1 MDEDEFTIRE
11 TARSFEIDID
21 GRHVTHQFAGEEE
34 QLTLNIDVAGWMPE
48 ALVVWLDRQVRQLDI
63 GQGELVK
70 WLSDLV
76 NHLMI
81 GRGIPIAA
89 LMPCKFILARKIR
102 DKIRAI
108 RRQERK
114 SAYQRQVLPR
124 LCGAAA

>member
-1 MDEDEFTIRE
+1 MC
-11 TARSFEIDID
+11 
-21 GRHVTHQFAGEEE
+21 Q
-34 QLTLNIDVAGWMPE
+34 P
-48 ALVVWLDRQVRQLDI
+48 DI

-114 SAYQRQVLPR
+114 SAYQQRFFAPEAKVEISFDHAFSFQVGMYR
-124 LCGAAA
+124 D